1 MPDDDWLKAKTKD
14 LQHRDVWLGKTPS
27 QDVAQLTEFYD
38 AHKRNKSLWNR
49 GGRCKGQPIDIL
61 QALYVLSHAFVVSG
75 GLSLKV
81 LTAGNFIA
89 SRCEDFTTAAIYKL
103 AIVLLRGLRRKLPAN
118 NVLEM
123 TELEWA

>member
-1 MPDDDWLKAKTKD
+1 
-14 LQHRDVWLGKTPS
+14 
-27 QDVAQLTEFYD
+27 
-38 AHKRNKSLWNR
+38 
-49 GGRCKGQPIDIL
+49 
-61 QALYVLSHAFVVSG
+61 
-75 GLSLKV
+75 

-123 TELEWA
+123 TELEWAKTHELEIANESVPKIIINSTINFIFKGAISILVISNHNSFRVLFDKIASAYFI